1 MSSISADVTRLL
13 SEAIAGRT
21 DAWNRLTPL
30 VYHELYDLAA
40 AAMQR
45 ERGAHTLQPTAL
57 VNEAFIRLIDQSRAE
72 FNSRTHFYGA
82 AANVMRRV
90 LVDYARARLADKRGG
105 GRAAQPLDEAL
116 VAFEQR
122 STDLL
127 ALDAALTKL
136 AALDPEQA
144 RIVEL
149 RFFGGLTVD
158 ETAALVGVS
167 TSSIERAWRMARAWL
182 LREVTGPDTPGH
194 SHG

>member
-1 MSSISADVTRLL
+1 MSSAPADVTRLL
-13 SEAIAGRT
+13 SEAIAGRS
-21 DAWNRLTPL
+21 DAWDRLTPL
-30 VYHELYDLAA
+30 VYHELHDLAA

-90 LVDYARARLADKRGG
+90 LVDYARARHADKRGG
-105 GRAAQPLDEAL
+105 GRAPQPLDEAL
-116 VAFEQR
+116 IAFEQR

-127 ALDAALTKL
+127 ALDAALTQL

-158 ETAALVGVS
+158 ETAALLGVS

-182 LREVTGPDTPGH
+182 LREVAGRPDERPANA
-194 SHG
+194 